1 MRINENNYV
10 DKAEE
15 AIIELVKDAKERY
28 GVRYRDKL
36 VTTSKIRNLL
46 AMTADIYNQVLVCQE
61 EVLSD
66 DICGRIEYLR
76 VRFMYGKIRISG
88 NILVKTGMHIGG
100 SGAFAAIGAVDS
112 PIIRDARTNLPM
124 IPGSSLKGKMR
135 SLLAKEFNE
144 RVVEPNEDHERITRL
159 FGSSK
164 KGNIK
169 RSRLLFSDMVLKNEE
184 ELRDAGLQ
192 SMTEV
197 KFENSI
203 SRATA
208 VANPRQIERVVRG
221 SVFKLDLIY
230 ELEEEQEFLEDME
243 TLAEAMKLLQYDYL
257 GGNGSRGYGKIQF
270 QDIYTDAVVGHVD
283 NTLLEKCNLIL
294 NEAVKE

>member
-1 MRINENNYV
+1 
-10 DKAEE
+10 
-15 AIIELVKDAKERY
+15 
-28 GVRYRDKL
+28 
-36 VTTSKIRNLL
+36 
-46 AMTADIYNQVLVCQE
+46 
-61 EVLSD
+61 
-66 DICGRIEYLR
+66 
-76 VRFMYGKIRISG
+76 MYGKIRISG

-124 IPGSSLKGKMR
+124 IRVRSSAASDVYKRQMR

-164 KGNIK
+164 RGNIK

-208 VANPRQIERVVRG
+208 VANPRQIERAVRG

-283 NTLLEKCNLIL
+283 NTLLEKCNAIL